1 MKSLWETSL
10 NIRAFD
16 VDENNRLKVSAIFDY
31 FQDAAA
37 NHAENLKVGYTDLIP
52 KGLFWVLSWAKFEFI
67 DYPKFMDEINIQT
80 WGKKQ
85 YKLYSMRDFL
95 MLDKNDDVLCK
106 ATTAW
111 LLLDAKSLRPK
122 IMPQL
127 FPDVVINEE
136 KSSLDDLPEKFPEFP
151 QTEKIYTKE
160 IKYSDIDLNKHANNA
175 KYLELLL
182 DCYDETF
189 HREHK
194 IKALTVF
201 FISESKYGDLIEVFK
216 SSNSENEKVHFIE
229 AKNRKTDKSVFNVMV
244 KWQRII

>member
-16 VDENNRLKVSAIFDY
+16 VDANNSLKVSAIFDY
-31 FQDAAA
+31 FQDTAA

-95 MLDKNDDVLCK
+95 MLDKGDNVLCK
-106 ATTAW
+106 ASTAW

-127 FPDVVINEE
+127 FPDVVFIEE

-175 KYLELLL
+175 KYLELL
-182 DCYDETF
+182 
-189 HREHK
+189 
-194 IKALTVF
+194 
-201 FISESKYGDLIEVFK
+201 
-216 SSNSENEKVHFIE
+216 
-229 AKNRKTDKSVFNVMV
+229 
-244 KWQRII
+244 